1 VFRED
6 ALLKA
11 GVIMIVVALAL
22 VMVVVVVSA
31 VPRSDSEQ
39 AVASERAT
47 TTESSVES
55 LIRGESPPE
64 PWRESAKLLPRA
76 DVSKEEANPGP
87 SGGAPNPET
96 KPASEPGP
104 KVLAE
109 PLPKSQP

>member
-22 VMVVVVVSA
+22 VLVAVVSA
-31 VPRSDSEQ
+31 APRSDPEQ
-39 AVASERAT
+39 AVASEWAT

-64 PWRESAKLLPRA
+64 PWRESAKPLPRA
-76 DVSKEEANPGP
+76 DVSKEESNPGR
-87 SGGAPNPET
+87 SGGAPKPET
-96 KPASEPGP
+96 KPASEPEP